1 MDNDDLELVDMLQDL
16 DEKPMDDDSVMGTPA
31 NVEEDHD
38 SDNAEYS
45 QIFHDDTIPLNPSER
60 LNLIKLFL

>member
-31 NVEEDHD
+31 NVEEDRD